1 MQQPPA
7 SAIDNQVNY
16 AGQRNL
22 GRRSKYIYNCLFAYK
37 LGVSMDP
44 AKSHLVVVYLSLE
57 KLNLISH
64 KTMITV
70 ALLLWNDECIDD

>member
-1 MQQPPA
+1 M
-7 SAIDNQVNY
+7 N
-16 AGQRNL
+16 
-22 GRRSKYIYNCLFAYK
+22 
-37 LGVSMDP
+37 P